1 MTASRSPDTAS
12 SAGQEMHYKIY
23 TSDEGFG
30 HLVRQ
35 RAINDQLR
43 KLCPGLGTTLQTKT
57 HMRAAKLIFEDI
69 NFVEKFN
76 NISWAKTTS
85 GTPDLAV
92 ITQDYADYIERSDAH
107 MASDTGVGDHAFV
120 ISDFVYEA
128 FEIANAKNV
137 PVFGVAHHTWD
148 WFFSKLY
155 PLPVRTT
162 VLRRLYQQASSAQ
175 QLYFPPLT
183 PPDILN
189 AYKDNCQ
196 EVPLIVRERTDKISV
211 SAKQD
216 LKVLILDSGSRL
228 LSGRMQR
235 ALEQLDKIEDIHF
248 FVPEYFGIQ
257 ADNVTLIGNDEVLLD
272 YMPEMDLVIC
282 RAGFN
287 TISECIAHRTPLL
300 LVGEALNPEMESNML
315 LMKQQGLA
323 SFVPFAKLA
332 DRFGPTLYD
341 FLDSEYDLVKRHMT
355 DHDIP
360 TDGARVVPEDILNR
374 SLG

>member
-1 MTASRSPDTAS
+1 
-12 SAGQEMHYKIY
+12 MHYKIY

-35 RAINDQLR
+35 RAINDQMR
-43 KLCPGLGTTLQTKT
+43 KLCPGLAATLQTKT
-57 HMRAAKLIFEDI
+57 HMRAAKLIFDDI
-69 NFVEKFN
+69 TFVEKFN
-76 NISWAKTTS
+76 NISWAKTPS
-85 GTPDLAV
+85 GTPDLDT
-92 ITQDYADYIERSDAH
+92 IGQDYADYIARADAH
-107 MASDTGVGDHAFV
+107 MASDTNVSDYSFV

-128 FEIANAKNV
+128 FEIANSQNV

-155 PLPVRTT
+155 PLPVSTS
-162 VLRRLYQQASSAQ
+162 VLRRLYEQARLAQ

-211 SAKQD
+211 SSEQD
-216 LKVLILDSGSRL
+216 FKVLILDSGSRL

-235 ALEQLDKIEDIHF
+235 ALEQLHTIDDIHF

-272 YMPEMDLVIC
+272 YMPEMDLVVC

-323 SFVPFAKLA
+323 SFASIGKLA
-332 DRFGPTLYD
+332 EQFGPTLYD
-341 FLDSEYDLVKRHMT
+341 FLDSEYDLVKRNMT
-355 DHDIP
+355 DHDVP
-360 TDGARVVPEDILNR
+360 TDGARVVAEDILNR
-374 SLG
+374 VLG

>member
-1 MTASRSPDTAS
+1 MR
-12 SAGQEMHYKIY
+12 YKIY

-35 RAINDQLR
+35 RAINDQLC
-43 KLCPGLGTTLQTKT
+43 KLCSDLDTTLQTKT
-57 HMRAAKLIFEDI
+57 HMRAAKLIFDDI

-76 NISWAKTTS
+76 NVSWAKTAS
-85 GTPDLAV
+85 GTPDLDQIGA
-92 ITQDYADYIERSDAH
+92 DYADYIERSDAH
-107 MASDTGVGDHAFV
+107 MASDTDVTDYRFV

-128 FEIANAKNV
+128 FQIAHGGGV

-162 VLRRLYQQASSAQ
+162 VLRRLHQQAQLAE

-189 AYKDNCQ
+189 AYAANCQ

-211 SAKQD
+211 QADQD
-216 LKVLILDSGSRL
+216 FKVLILDSGSRL
-228 LSGRMQR
+228 LSGRMQS
-235 ALEQLDKIEDIHF
+235 ALEKLNTIEDIHF

-272 YMPEMDLVIC
+272 YMPEMDLVVC

-323 SFVPFAKLA
+323 SFASIGKLS
-332 DRFGPTLYD
+332 DQFGPTLYD
-341 FLDSEYDLVKRHMT
+341 FLDGEYDLVKRNMMEHT
-355 DHDIP
+355 VR
-360 TDGARVVPEDILNR
+360 TDGARVVAEDILNR
-374 SLG
+374 VQG

>member
-1 MTASRSPDTAS
+1 MTASRSSDPAPS
-12 SAGQEMHYKIY
+12 VGSEMRYKIY

-35 RAINDQLR
+35 RAINDQLQAI
-43 KLCPGLGTTLQTKT
+43 CPELSTTLQTKT
-57 HMRAAKLIFEDI
+57 HMRAAKLIFDDI
-69 NFVEKFN
+69 NYVEKFN
-76 NISWAKTTS
+76 NISWAKTPS
-85 GTPDLAV
+85 GTPDLET
-92 ITQDYADYIERSDAH
+92 ISRDYADYLERSDAH
-107 MASDTGVGDHAFV
+107 IASDGGVNDYAFV

-128 FEIANAKNV
+128 FEIANAQNV

-162 VLRRLYQQASSAQ
+162 VLRRLQQQARSAQ

-189 AYKDNCQ
+189 AYRDNCQ
-196 EVPLIVRERTDKISV
+196 EVPLIVRERIDKMSV

-216 LKVLILDSGSRL
+216 FKVLILDSGSRL
-228 LSGRMQR
+228 LSGRMQQ
-235 ALEQLDKIEDIHF
+235 ALEQLHKIDDIHF

-272 YMPEMDLVIC
+272 YMPEMDLVVC

-315 LMKQQGLA
+315 LMKQHGLA
-323 SFVPFAKLA
+323 SFASIGKLA

-341 FLDSEYDLVKRHMT
+341 FLDSEYDLVKRHMV
-355 DHDIP
+355 DHEIP
-360 TDGARVVPEDILNR
+360 TDGARVVAEDILNR
-374 SLG
+374 VLG